1 MFDES
6 FRTRFAGWV
15 KPLAPPLAR
24 LGVTANHVT
33 IVSFLLTLVAAA
45 LIADGRSF
53 AGLAIWILSRIGD
66 GLDGVLARDAAQT
79 SAFGGYLD
87 ITLDM
92 AGYAAMVV
100 GFAVAHPALW
110 LAWLAVLAGYVV
122 VITTTLAL
130 SDAARRSGLHVS
142 LTNRTFQ
149 FTPALTEAG
158 ETSVMYG
165 VWVVFPQQLPWL
177 VWVWV
182 AALAITTVQRTVLAW
197 RLLR

>member
-6 FRTRFAGWV
+6 SRARFAGWV
-15 KPLAPPLAR
+15 KPLASPLAR

-45 LIADGRSF
+45 LVADGLSL

-66 GLDGVLARDAAQT
+66 GLDGVLARDAAQG

-100 GFAVAHPALW
+100 GFAVAQPALW
-110 LAWLAVLAGYVV
+110 LAWVAVLAGYVV

-130 SDAARRSGLHVS
+130 SDGARHSGRQVS

-165 VWVVFPQQLPWL
+165 LWVVFPQHVPWL

-182 AALAITTVQRTVLAW
+182 AALAFTTVQRTVLAW

>member
-6 FRTRFAGWV
+6 FRARFADWV

-45 LIADGRSF
+45 LIADGRPL

-130 SDAARRSGLHVS
+130 SDAARRSGRHAS

-165 VWVVFPQQLPWL
+165 LWVVFPQQLPWL

-182 AALAITTVQRTVLAW
+182 AALALTTVQRTVLAW

>member
-53 AGLAIWILSRIGD
+53 TGLAIWILSRIGD

-130 SDAARRSGLHVS
+130 SDARRSGRHVS

>member
-6 FRTRFAGWV
+6 FRARFAGWV
-15 KPLAPPLAR
+15 EPLARALAR
-24 LGVTANHVT
+24 LGVTPNHVT
-33 IVSFLLTLVAAA
+33 IVSFVLALVAAA
-45 LIADGRSF
+45 LIADGRSV

-66 GLDGVLARDAAQT
+66 GLDGVLARDAAPT

-92 AGYAAMVV
+92 AGYAAMVI
-100 GFAVAHPALW
+100 GFAVADPALW

-130 SDAARRSGLHVS
+130 SDAARRPGRDLSV
-142 LTNRTFQ
+142 TNRTFQ

-165 VWVVFPQQLPWL
+165 LWVVFPQYVSWL

-182 AALAITTVQRTVLAW
+182 AALAITIVQRTVLAW
-197 RLLR
+197 RQLR

>member
-1 MFDES
+1 MFDEL
-6 FRTRFAGWV
+6 FRARFSDWV

-45 LIADGRSF
+45 LIADDRSL

-66 GLDGVLARDAAQT
+66 GLDGVLARHAAQT

-92 AGYAAMVV
+92 AGYAAVIV

-110 LAWLAVLAGYVV
+110 LAWVAVLAGYVV

-130 SDAARRSGLHVS
+130 SDAARRAGRQVS
-142 LTNRTFQ
+142 LANRTFQ

-158 ETSVMYG
+158 ETSVMYAL
-165 VWVVFPQQLPWL
+165 WVMFPRQLPWL

-197 RLLR
+197 RVLR

>member
-1 MFDES
+1 MFDEP

-15 KPLAPPLAR
+15 QPLAPLLAR

-33 IVSFLLTLVAAA
+33 VLSLLLALVAAG
-45 LIADGRSF
+45 LIADGRSL
-53 AGLAIWILSRIGD
+53 AGLAVWILSRIGD
-66 GLDGVLARDAAQT
+66 GLDGVLAREAAQT

-92 AGYAAMVV
+92 AGYTAMVV
-100 GFAVAHPALW
+100 GFALAHPALGF
-110 LAWLAVLAGYVV
+110 AWLAVLAGYIL

-130 SDAARRSGLHVS
+130 SDAARRSGREVS

-165 VWVVFPQQLPWL
+165 LWVVFPQQLPWL
-177 VWVWV
+177 VWAWV

>member
-1 MFDES
+1 
-6 FRTRFAGWV
+6 
-15 KPLAPPLAR
+15 
-24 LGVTANHVT
+24 
-33 IVSFLLTLVAAA
+33 
-45 LIADGRSF
+45 
-53 AGLAIWILSRIGD
+53 
-66 GLDGVLARDAAQT
+66 VLARDAAQT

-130 SDAARRSGLHVS
+130 SDAARRSGRHVS
-142 LTNRTFQ
+142 LTNRTFL

>member
-6 FRTRFAGWV
+6 FRARFAGWV
-15 KPLAPPLAR
+15 EPLARALAR

-33 IVSFLLTLVAAA
+33 IVSFVLALVAAA
-45 LIADGRSF
+45 LIADGRSV

-66 GLDGVLARDAAQT
+66 GLDGVLARDAAPT

-92 AGYAAMVV
+92 AGYAAMVI

-130 SDAARRSGLHVS
+130 SDAARRPGRDLSV
-142 LTNRTFQ
+142 TNRTFQ

-165 VWVVFPQQLPWL
+165 LWVVFPQYVSWL

-182 AALAITTVQRTVLAW
+182 AALAITIVQRTVLAW
-197 RLLR
+197 RQLR

>member
-1 MFDES
+1 
-6 FRTRFAGWV
+6 V
-15 KPLAPPLAR
+15 HPLAPLLAR

-33 IVSFLLTLVAAA
+33 VLSLLLALVAAG
-45 LIADGRSF
+45 LIADGRSL
-53 AGLAIWILSRIGD
+53 AGLVVWILSRIGD
-66 GLDGVLARDAAQT
+66 GLDGVLAREAAQT

-92 AGYAAMVV
+92 AGYTAMVV
-100 GFAVAHPALW
+100 GFALAHPALGF
-110 LAWLAVLAGYVV
+110 AWLAVLAGYIL

-130 SDAARRSGLHVS
+130 SDAARRSGRQVS

-165 VWVVFPQQLPWL
+165 LWVVFPQQLPWL

-182 AALAITTVQRTVLAW
+182 AALAITAVQRSLLAW

>member
-1 MFDES
+1 MFDEP

-15 KPLAPPLAR
+15 QPLAPLLAR
-24 LGVTANHVT
+24 LCVTANHVT
-33 IVSFLLTLVAAA
+33 VLSLLLALVAAG
-45 LIADGRSF
+45 LIADGRSL
-53 AGLAIWILSRIGD
+53 AGLAVWILSRIGD
-66 GLDGVLARDAAQT
+66 GLDGVLAREAAQT

-92 AGYAAMVV
+92 AGYTAMVV
-100 GFAVAHPALW
+100 GFALAHPALGF
-110 LAWLAVLAGYVV
+110 AWLAVLAGYIL

-130 SDAARRSGLHVS
+130 SDAARRSGREVS

-165 VWVVFPQQLPWL
+165 LWVVFPQQLPWL
-177 VWVWV
+177 VWAWV

>member
-6 FRTRFAGWV
+6 FRARFAGWV
-15 KPLAPPLAR
+15 EPLARALAR
-24 LGVTANHVT
+24 LGVTPNHVT
-33 IVSFLLTLVAAA
+33 IVSFVLALVAAA
-45 LIADGRSF
+45 LIADGRSV

-66 GLDGVLARDAAQT
+66 GLDGVLARDAAPT

-92 AGYAAMVV
+92 AGYAAMVI

-130 SDAARRSGLHVS
+130 SDAARRPGRDLSV
-142 LTNRTFQ
+142 TNRTFQ

-165 VWVVFPQQLPWL
+165 LWVVFPQYVSWL

-182 AALAITTVQRTVLAW
+182 AALAITIVQRTVLAW
-197 RLLR
+197 RQLR

>member
-1 MFDES
+1 MFDEP

-15 KPLAPPLAR
+15 QPLAPLLAR

-33 IVSFLLTLVAAA
+33 VLSLLLALVAAG
-45 LIADGRSF
+45 LIADGRSL
-53 AGLAIWILSRIGD
+53 AGLVVWILSRIGD
-66 GLDGVLARDAAQT
+66 GLDGVLAREAAQT

-92 AGYAAMVV
+92 AGYTAMVV
-100 GFAVAHPALW
+100 GFALAHPALGF
-110 LAWLAVLAGYVV
+110 AWLAVLAGYIL

-130 SDAARRSGLHVS
+130 SDAARRSGREVS

-149 FTPALTEAG
+149 FTPELTEAG

-165 VWVVFPQQLPWL
+165 LWVVFPQQLPWL

-182 AALAITTVQRTVLAW
+182 AALAITAVQRSLLAW